1 MSVIRH
7 NISPCRKRQP
17 HTENTGKTTG
27 IHNRFQIPSPGV
39 RMLCRHVQIQSHRL
53 SWLFNTRYPLFQ
65 KYTRP
70 IKGYTVREIHALNG
84 NRCNAYV
91 LCFEKG
97 NKKFFV
103 GGKGCGYAEIC
114 TKDRTHRVD
123 SMDYWGVPGR
133 NTITPHSFKYLKEE
147 EGEYRDICL
156 KAYNLHFDSAKKYTN
171 TDFLQLLPSV
181 LQT

>member
-1 MSVIRH
+1 MPKETTTHREH
-7 NISPCRKRQP
+7 R
-17 HTENTGKTTG
+17 KTTG
-27 IHNRFQIPSPGV
+27 IHNRFQIPSPGFECFADMFKYKV
-39 RMLCRHVQIQSHRL
+39 IDFPGFSTQDTLY
-53 SWLFNTRYPLFQ
+53 FK

-114 TKDRTHRVD
+114 TKDEHTGLTV
-123 SMDYWGVPGR
+123 W
-133 NTITPHSFKYLKEE
+133 
-147 EGEYRDICL
+147 
-156 KAYNLHFDSAKKYTN
+156 
-171 TDFLQLLPSV
+171 LLGSSG
-181 LQT
+181 